1 MAFFNQVLLIG
12 INNPIMTSHSPRD
25 YSCSCRLEFTSRVIQ
40 TTSRN
45 ETLQKACLREGG
57 TLEGSGCETPNYVPD
72 VFLFSF
78 ILFISTYIISVI
90 LKDFKSASFF
100 PAKVRAVISDFAVV
114 IAIFS
119 MTALDMMVGI
129 NTPKLLVPQEFKV
142 SGGNFVQVS
151 NLIEMFQFNNVA
163 NVSKP

>member
-1 MAFFNQVLLIG
+1 MIG
-12 INNPIMTSHSPRD
+12 ANNPIQTTHSAID
-25 YSCSCRLEFTSRVIQ
+25 YTCSCRLEYTSRVIQ

-45 ETLQKACLREGG
+45 ETLLKACLREGG
-57 TLEGSGCETPNYVPD
+57 TLEGSGCNTPNYVPD

-119 MTALDMMVGI
+119 MTALDVIVGI

-142 SGGNFVQVS
+142 GDS
-151 NLIEMFQFNNVA
+151 EMFIRKLDSN
-163 NVSKP
+163 

>member
-1 MAFFNQVLLIG
+1 
-12 INNPIMTSHSPRD
+12 MTDHSPRD
-25 YSCSCRLEFTSRVIQ
+25 YSCSCRLDFTNRVIQ

-45 ETLQKACLREGG
+45 ETLQKACLRDGG
-57 TLEGSGCETPNYVPD
+57 SLEGTGCDTPNYVPD

-119 MTALDMMVGI
+119 MTALDIIVGI

-142 SGGNFVQVS
+142 SGGTFLRIPNFVQVS
-151 NLIEMFQFNNVA
+151 NFLKIPNLLRVPKFLQI
-163 NVSKP
+163 

>member
-1 MAFFNQVLLIG
+1 
-12 INNPIMTSHSPRD
+12 MTRYSSFD
-25 YSCSCRLEFTSRVIQ
+25 YSCSCRLEYTSRVIQ

-45 ETLQKACLREGG
+45 ETLLKACLKEGG
-57 TLEGSGCETPNYVPD
+57 TLEGIGCNTPNYVPD

-119 MTALDMMVGI
+119 MTALDVIVGI

-142 SGGNFVQVS
+142 RVIIK
-151 NLIEMFQFNNVA
+151 LLC
-163 NVSKP
+163 